1 MHYQSERFPCSS
13 SDHIIP
19 PPIMLTI
26 VSRMVSVFRACH
38 PISCSTHVFMVLV
51 LMPTFN
57 HIPFIYKVCIIVVF
71 DIDMSSTL
79 YQEISMHIMHIFSLP
94 KGFKITHVSCRK
106 CSRPIVARINPC
118 TSTLLRA
125 ASHTRLRARDH
136 YTSSTV
142 IIGKDGAG
150 PGLLH
155 TTLEGPTEYVNARW
169 MSSLHGFL
177 HGIEWTMFYITWTIF
192 KNHFLEVGLTQNPK
206 IMAL

>member
-1 MHYQSERFPCSS
+1 
-13 SDHIIP
+13 
-19 PPIMLTI
+19 MLTI

-136 YTSSTV
+136 YTSSTL
-142 IIGKDGAG
+142 IGGKGGAG
-150 PGLLH
+150 PSSLH
-155 TTLEGPTEYVNARW
+155 TTLEGPTEYVSGMQDGCKVYMDSYMA
-169 MSSLHGFL
+169 SSGSCYMV
-177 HGIEWTMFYITWTIF
+177 TYTIF
-192 KNHFLEVGLTQNPK
+192 KNHLLEVCLTQN
-206 IMAL
+206 